1 MMKGTTATTGAGPA
15 GGEPAPPLRFTRGP
29 VALVVQA
36 IGGPRQVAGKLRRL
50 AATAALYARPGEIP
64 ARLERLRARGYV
76 EAAPTR
82 AQLVFGGLDMV
93 RWVIEPAAR
102 DYYQHKGISFR
113 LHTLLR
119 ALDDPTSVI
128 DPTGFLSARDT
139 IIGHVMQVVHLNPIY
154 DLQLLECFAD
164 GLDELERQVEDMIAG
179 VHPRH
184 PTISAIVED
193 RDYHARLL
201 DYVRRFKADRGAP
214 PPVRA
219 EQSLR
224 ADPVFAAAERT
235 FATLPGFLRY
245 CVRLPRS
252 PLALALR
259 LVTVTRFPV
268 ALAEP
273 APA

>member
-1 MMKGTTATTGAGPA
+1 MTSSA
-15 GGEPAPPLRFTRGP
+15 GGDDTPLRLRETPAR
-29 VALVVQA
+29 LVLRA
-36 IGGPRQVAGKLRRL
+36 IGGPRQIAGKLRRV
-50 AATAALYARPGEIP
+50 AATAALYASPREIP
-64 ARLERLRARGYV
+64 DRLERLRQRGYV
-76 EAAPTR
+76 DLAPTR

-93 RWVIEPAAR
+93 RFVIEPAAR

-119 ALDDPTSVI
+119 VLDDPVSMI

-139 IIGHVMQVVHLNPIY
+139 IIGHLMQVVHLNPIY
-154 DLQLLECFAD
+154 DLQLLECFDD
-164 GLDELERQVEDMIAG
+164 GLDQLETQVRQMVDG

-184 PTISAIVED
+184 STISAIVED
-193 RDYHARLL
+193 RGYHLRLL
-201 DYVRRFKADRGAP
+201 DYVVAFKADRGAR
-214 PPVRA
+214 PPVRQ

-252 PLALALR
+252 PAALARR
-259 LVTVTRFPV
+259 LASVKTFPV
-268 ALAEP
+268 ELCEP
-273 APA
+273 VS